1 MEFLQTLQHT
11 DFLKRVREMSMTSA
25 SSLILFFN
33 VWNVAIFL
41 ICNKVLPESHLDIA
55 RIARSKQYMGNPNSE
70 GNR

>member
-1 MEFLQTLQHT
+1 
-11 DFLKRVREMSMTSA
+11 MTSA